1 MSAAAGMVVT
11 EMKTPM
17 RAPARAVLCGPGCRF
32 AERRIHLFDGD
43 RAIVVEREGLQ
54 LPEYG
59 VGGLGPHVELHSIA
73 VWPPG
78 RSRQYHQI

>member
-1 MSAAAGMVVT
+1 MVVT

-17 RAPARAVLCGPGCRF
+17 RAPARAVLCGPGCLF